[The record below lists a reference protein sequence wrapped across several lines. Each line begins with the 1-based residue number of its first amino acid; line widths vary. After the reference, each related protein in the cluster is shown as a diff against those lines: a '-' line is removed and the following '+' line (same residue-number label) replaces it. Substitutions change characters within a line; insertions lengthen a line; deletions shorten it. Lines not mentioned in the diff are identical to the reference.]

1 MLLIFKK
8 KLKLMY
14 MGKVDMVKK
23 VKKKIQI
30 GRKIDEQIKD

>member
-23 VKKKIQI
+23 SKKKN
-30 GRKIDEQIKD
+30 IDR